1 MTDPKTGGALFK
13 GTLFGSN
20 GAQAENS
27 ATANLGDSETASATI
42 QQANADT
49 DRANGQYGDVTAK
62 DGADL
67 EATDNDDLDD
77 DLNVTGAILN
87 GTEANTETPATDS
100 FNNQGAISSDSE
112 NL

>member
-1 MTDPKTGGALFK
+1 MTVRL
-13 GTLFGSN
+13 L
-20 GAQAENS
+20 QQ
-27 ATANLGDSETASATI
+27 LI

-87 GTEANTETPATDS
+87 GTEANTRDTRYR
-100 FNNQGAISSDSE
+100 
-112 NL
+112 